1 VIKIQ
6 FVDLHRFSHTSFQV
20 GGASSSK
27 IVSIEIIQQKQK
39 KKQNKSFEQIALA
52 VDVGT

>member
-1 VIKIQ
+1 
-6 FVDLHRFSHTSFQV
+6 V

-27 IVSIEIIQQKQK
+27 IVSIEIFQQKQKKK